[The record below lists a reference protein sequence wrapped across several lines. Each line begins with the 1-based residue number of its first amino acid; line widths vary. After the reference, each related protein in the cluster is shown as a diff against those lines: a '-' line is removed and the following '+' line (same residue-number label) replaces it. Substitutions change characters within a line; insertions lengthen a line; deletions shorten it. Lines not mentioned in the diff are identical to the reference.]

1 MRCTRCVCCLR
12 RPQQK
17 YRCSS
22 KCLCLPR
29 VAKHKDRQKYDKK
42 EECMNLILIIIITLS
57 SLCFLNYSRHLRSRQ
72 TAAFQLLQ
80 RTVQQQQQEQEE
92 QQQQQ
97 QQEQQQQQQEEEGPP
112 ISQKKIEARSYF
124 YVVLCVCGGVGSK
137 ALRG

>member
-1 MRCTRCVCCLR
+1 
-12 RPQQK
+12 
-17 YRCSS
+17 
-22 KCLCLPR
+22 
-29 VAKHKDRQKYDKK
+29 
-42 EECMNLILIIIITLS
+42 MNLTLIIIITLS

-97 QQEQQQQQQEEEGPP
+97 QQQEQEQQEEEGPP